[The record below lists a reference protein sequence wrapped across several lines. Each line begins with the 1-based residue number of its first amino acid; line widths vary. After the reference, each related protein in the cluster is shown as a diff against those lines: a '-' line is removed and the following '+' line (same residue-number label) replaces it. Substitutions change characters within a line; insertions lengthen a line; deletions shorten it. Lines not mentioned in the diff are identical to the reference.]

1 MVQALAPIQVLI
13 VEDDLRIAEIN
24 RRFVEKIEDY
34 QVVGIANNGE
44 EAEILLEVLKP
55 ELVLLD
61 IYFPDTSGLEILKYI
76 RTVHWDI
83 DVIMITAAKEVDT
96 VKESIRGGVFDFLIK
111 PLNFER
117 FKDTL
122 HRYREFKHTLISHEE
137 KDAMEQAEVDQL
149 IRGGIKKTAQ
159 HDSHLEAPL
168 PKGIDRLTLEKVH
181 SVISLHKDGL
191 TAEDVGREIGT
202 SRTTARRYLE
212 YLVSNGELIADL
224 SYGSV
229 GRPERVYRT

>member
-1 MVQALAPIQVLI
+1 MKQGNLPIQVLI
-13 VEDDLRIAEIN
+13 VEDDKRIAEIN

-34 QVVGIANNGE
+34 QVAGIANNGD
-44 EAEILLEVLKP
+44 EAKLLLEVLEP
-55 ELVLLD
+55 DLVLLD

-117 FKDTL
+117 FKDAL
-122 HRYREFKHTLISHEE
+122 SRYRDFKHTLISHGDKE
-137 KDAMEQAEVDQL
+137 AIEQDEVDQL
-149 IRGGIKKTAQ
+149 IRGGLKKSQAESYS
-159 HDSHLEAPL
+159 DSIL

-181 SVISLHKDGL
+181 AVISQNKDGL

-229 GRPERVYRT
+229 GRPERIYRA